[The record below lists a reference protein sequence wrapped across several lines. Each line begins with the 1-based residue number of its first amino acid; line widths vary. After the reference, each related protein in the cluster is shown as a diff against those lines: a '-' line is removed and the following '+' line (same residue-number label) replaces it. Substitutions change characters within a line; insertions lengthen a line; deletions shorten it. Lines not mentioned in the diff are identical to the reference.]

1 MNNDISRAADHHTVM
16 TAIGKAKPTKEA
28 RKRMVKDP
36 ILPPRVKVKRKKK
49 TTRQK
54 LVKAL
59 DTIVRE
65 IVFARDA
72 QAVPLVYRDLIDE
85 ETGEPRV
92 MKTDVDHPGHIISR
106 ARMSVRWDL
115 RNVHRQNAAHN
126 LLHEYYPEVYNQWFI
141 FNFGL
146 VAWNGLVNDS
156 KTISTYSTAELET
169 LLFNFTEL
177 QKMGDAYG
185 YFSQKEV
192 LDGVF
197 LRKGTLSPLEQKE
210 TG

>member
-1 MNNDISRAADHHTVM
+1 MTNPTTRAADHHETMAV
-16 TAIGKAKPTKEA
+16 IELGKPKPTRETR
-28 RKRMVKDP
+28 RKLVKAP
-36 ILPPRVKVKRKKK
+36 ILPPKAKVKRKKK

-72 QAVPLVYRDLIDE
+72 QAAPLVYRDLIDE
-85 ETGEPRV
+85 ETGETINPAA

-141 FNFGL
+141 NMFGL
-146 VAWNGLVNDS
+146 EAWNELVNDS
-156 KTISTYSTAELET
+156 KQVSTYSTAQLET
-169 LLFNFTEL
+169 LLFNLTEV
-177 QKMGDAYG
+177 QKANYLRYYPQKLMVDENFCQKYG
-185 YFSQKEV
+185 HGSFS
-192 LDGVF
+192 L
-197 LRKGTLSPLEQKE
+197 
-210 TG
+210 